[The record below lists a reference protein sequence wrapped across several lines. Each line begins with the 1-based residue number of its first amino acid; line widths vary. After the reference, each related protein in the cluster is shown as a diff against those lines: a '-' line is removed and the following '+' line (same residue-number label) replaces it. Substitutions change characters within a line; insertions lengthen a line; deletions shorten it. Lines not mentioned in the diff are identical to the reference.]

1 MKIFTFSTFKKEQ
14 FPRKL
19 FVEIRQQFCSIYIH
33 LYTMTFQAG
42 ATSATMVFFDEIL
55 LSRMPLKSSLIV
67 VKNAP
72 ILLAQ
77 LETGHMSVALM
88 RGRQAKQSPNPNI
101 HSRLAAAYHVKIKPR
116 VPSYQKTHHTHYQS
130 HCI

>member
-1 MKIFTFSTFKKEQ
+1 MNCLEY
-14 FPRKL
+14 L
-19 FVEIRQQFCSIYIH
+19 VYIT
-33 LYTMTFQAG
+33 LAR

-101 HSRLAAAYHVKIKPR
+101 HSTSTTAYMSKWGKQQGGAFHKML
-116 VPSYQKTHHTHYQS
+116 
-130 HCI
+130 